1 MKIKINYDNHIEI
14 MKILYENSKILQKNN
29 INFDDFSKS
38 IQYGSGKGKEVI
50 DISENPLIKPSK
62 LKVIYENR
70 EYTFEQLPSKDD
82 ENNYILYSKDDETC
96 VFIIIDNNMAEI
108 HGIGNYKSC
117 LNKINQNIGSHL
129 LKLTI
134 KMLKENKDSLG
145 INIITLT
152 DNSEKRCAN
161 TTIKLP
167 IMKILLTGHTW
178 YGAYGFKPAK
188 YNGTKASIDDDAYEL
203 YKKNKKIF
211 QKLSISDVK
220 ILNYINITKNEKLIN
235 ITKQL
240 IETKPNML
248 LTDFLALFLKDFDK
262 GCVDF
267 SKFYLQLYNDYAI
280 LKFKKDENKD
290 DSVKLFKVYG
300 LSI

>member
-1 MKIKINYDNHIEI
+1 MKIKINYDNHVEI

-29 INFDDFSKS
+29 INFDDLLKN
-38 IQYGSGKGKEVI
+38 IQYGRGKTNKQKE
-50 DISENPLIKPSK
+50 
-62 LKVIYENR
+62 LKVIYEKH
-70 EYTFEQLPSKDD
+70 EYIFEQLPLKGD
-82 ENNYILYSKDDETC
+82 ENNYILYSKDKEDNNC
-96 VFIIIDNNMAEI
+96 VFVIINFEDKIAEI
-108 HGIGNYKSC
+108 HGIGNYKNC

-134 KMLKENKDSLG
+134 KMLKDNKELLG
-145 INIITLT
+145 INMITLT

-161 TTIKLP
+161 TTIKLS
-167 IMKILLTGHTW
+167 IMKILLTGDTW
-178 YGAYGFKPAK
+178 YGAYGFKPVK
-188 YNGTKASIDDDAYEL
+188 YNNNKKLIFDGTTYEL

-211 QKLSISDVK
+211 QKLSISDIK
-220 ILNYINITKNEKLIN
+220 ILNYINITKNEKLIK

-248 LTDFLALFLKDFDK
+248 LKDFLVLFLKDFDK

-280 LKFKKDENKD
+280 LKYENKNNSTD
-290 DSVKLFKVYG
+290 IHLFKVYG
-300 LSI
+300 LEI

>member
-29 INFDDFSKS
+29 INFDGFSKS
-38 IQYGSGKGKEVI
+38 IQYGSGKSKEVI

-134 KMLKENKDSLG
+134 KMLTENKKSLG
-145 INIITLT
+145 IDMITLT

-167 IMKILLTGHTW
+167 IMKILLTGDTW

-188 YNGTKASIDDDAYEL
+188 YNID
-203 YKKNKKIF
+203 
-211 QKLSISDVK
+211 
-220 ILNYINITKNEKLIN
+220 
-235 ITKQL
+235 KQL
-240 IETKPNML
+240 IYDDIACQLYNKNKEIFLNLTVSNKKLNLINFINETKNDVLIDITKKVIESKPNML
-248 LTDFLALFLKDFDK
+248 LTILKDFDR
-262 GCVDF
+262 GCIVF
-267 SKFYLQLYNDYAI
+267 SKFYLQLYKKISVYNP
-280 LKFKKDENKD
+280 LKQ
-290 DSVKLFKVYG
+290 VYG
-300 LSI
+300 LTL